1 MRKKSVPEQLLS
13 SFWLAIGPLDPHDVV
28 VLLGVIDDFTF
39 STFRLPDSLLDAK
52 MSQNDLQNELGRL
65 SKSGL
70 KIIDF
75 PSRLRVGDS
84 TTRHH
89 PMVDQNGPMGRL

>member
-13 SFWLAIGPLDPHDVV
+13 SFWLAIGPPDPHDVV
-28 VLLGVIDDFTF
+28 VLLGVIEDFTF

-52 MSQNDLQNELGRL
+52 MGQNDLQNDFGRL
-65 SKSGL
+65 SKSDL

-75 PSRLRVGDS
+75 PGRLRVRDY
-84 TTRHH
+84 TTRPY